1 MVTTVDSTDH
11 ILTIRADLCVLLGQQ
26 LGCRLGLLQSLDLLV
41 IYVELLAGLTFMPW
55 PLVFCTSLKG
65 AGLADHHGVIANLYL
80 PRAAV
85 WSHTHD

>member
-1 MVTTVDSTDH
+1 MVATVDSTDH
-11 ILTIRADLCVLLGQQ
+11 ILTIWANLGVFLCKQFGSCFSLLEA
-26 LGCRLGLLQSLDLLV
+26 LDLLFV
-41 IYVELLAGLTFMPW
+41 YVKLVAGLTFVPW